1 MRSSATSDSV
11 CRDHGSLDEVL
22 STEMIGICHEILSDV
37 QFQHKQVET
46 LSVREGLTGTCH
58 FSADR
63 RARRLKAM

>member
-1 MRSSATSDSV
+1 MGSD

-22 STEMIGICHEILSDV
+22 STEIIGICHDILSDV

-46 LSVREGLTGTCH
+46 LSVREVLTRSCH

-63 RARRLKAM
+63 QARRLKAM